1 MELSP
6 WIYSKFVT
14 RFIAFSTNRNHKI
27 VLPYYQPGGSAHD
40 SGGIKVGQTILE
52 VNGRTMNGL
61 EHRQAAQ
68 VIARAFKDRSADR
81 MELVVLDA

>member
-1 MELSP
+1 M
-6 WIYSKFVT
+6 
-14 RFIAFSTNRNHKI
+14 
-27 VLPYYQPGGSAHD
+27 
-40 SGGIKVGQTILE
+40 GQTILE
-52 VNGRTMNGL
+52 VNGRTMSGL